1 MRGESVDQGVLNQ
14 SMLNDFSPERVAE
27 LSTYVGEIVSAV
39 LQGKQV
45 SEDDVQNL
53 QEILTFLQGLDTT
66 DTGTHILEGVAE
78 GMTAAGWDSDAE
90 TVASNLE
97 AALNTALQIHSPSER
112 VKPVGE
118 NVSAGVGQ
126 GMSGYDFTSDME
138 AVAAAIDTAMTSA
151 LPQDALASFGTNA
164 VQGLSDAMS
173 SCSMS
178 GTGSTVAASVRT
190 AVNTSLTGSTLR
202 SAGLNA
208 MAGLRAGILAGQSG
222 VISAMRSAARSA
234 VNAAKSEL
242 KIHSPS
248 RVFEDEVGVMTMR
261 GLGKGVLKESKAQ
274 AKIIRNASRFLTGEA
289 GEGTIVAGNTTNT
302 HNYHQDSSVNFT
314 GSTFYIRDEKDVQ
327 ALAVEIAALTRRRQ
341 HGRGLRMA

>member
-1 MRGESVDQGVLNQ
+1 MLPIKSGRLNKPVKAVIYG
-14 SMLNDFSPERVAE
+14 LEGTGK
-27 LSTYVGEIVSAV
+27 STLAAHTPNP
-39 LQGKQV
+39 L
-45 SEDDVQNL
+45 
-53 QEILTFLQGLDTT
+53 FLDTEG
-66 DTGTHILEGVAE
+66 GTTYLDV
-78 GMTAAGWDSDAE
+78 
-90 TVASNLE
+90 
-97 AALNTALQIHSPSER
+97 
-112 VKPVGE
+112 
-118 NVSAGVGQ
+118 
-126 GMSGYDFTSDME
+126 
-138 AVAAAIDTAMTSA
+138 
-151 LPQDALASFGTNA
+151 
-164 VQGLSDAMS
+164 
-173 SCSMS
+173 
-178 GTGSTVAASVRT
+178 SVRT

-222 VISAMRSAARSA
+222 VISAMRFAARSA

-248 RVFEDEVGVMTMR
+248 QVFEDEVGVMTMR

-289 GEGTIVAGNTTNT
+289 REGTIVAGNTTNT
-302 HNYHQDSSVNFT
+302 HTYHQDSSVNFT